1 MNAMD
6 LVMQMSLAAAQI
18 AQNTIPQAPSQQT
31 SESGQDF
38 KTLMEDKKAQD
49 SQNSQKTQNSKDS
62 EKPQETEKDHS
73 AGKTEESAKDTEAAQ
88 QPAAMQAAAGNLTY
102 VQVLD
107 IALVQESP
115 NGLQLVSV
123 QETPQTAVSADTAGV
138 AMAAQ
143 APATAEQ
150 TAAANGMAQQAA
162 AQQQVPEQQAAV
174 QQSPEQQAETQ
185 AEPVEVQTV
194 QAKPESQQAQA
205 ETFAQTAKDD
215 SGEPD
220 AQAAVTTAEQPF
232 FQETENMPVKVGDGD
247 TIDTQQPDFDAKL
260 TQNVEKAL
268 SQGEQRVEIRLNPEN
283 LGSVVVEMTRSQD
296 GSLHVVLHTETESAA
311 RLLSEHS
318 GTLGLM
324 LQNNNQGEVR
334 VEVRQPQ
341 QENQQWQ
348 HPDQDG
354 GQNHGGQQREQQEH
368 RQSTEDFLQQLRLGL
383 FSLDPQDD

>member
-18 AQNTIPQAPSQQT
+18 AQNTIPQVPSQQP

-49 SQNSQKTQNSKDS
+49 SQKTQNSKDS
-62 EKPQETEKDHS
+62 EKPQGTEKDDS
-73 AGKTEESAKDTEAAQ
+73 AGKTEEPAKDTGAAQ

-107 IALVQESP
+107 IALVKESP

-123 QETPQTAVSADTAGV
+123 QDVTQQTANPVNAANV
-138 AMAAQ
+138 A
-143 APATAEQ
+143 AEQ
-150 TAAANGMAQQAA
+150 PVAANGMAQQAA

-174 QQSPEQQAETQ
+174 QQSPVQQQAETQ

-215 SGEPD
+215 SGDPET
-220 AQAAVTTAEQPF
+220 QAAVTAEQPF

>member
-18 AQNTIPQAPSQQT
+18 AQNTIPQTSSQQT

-49 SQNSQKTQNSKDS
+49 SQKTQNSKDS
-62 EKPQETEKDHS
+62 EKPQGTEKDDS
-73 AGKTEESAKDTEAAQ
+73 AGKTEEPAKDTEAAQ

-107 IALVQESP
+107 IALVKESP

-123 QETPQTAVSADTAGV
+123 QDVTQQTANPVNAANV
-138 AMAAQ
+138 A
-143 APATAEQ
+143 AEQ
-150 TAAANGMAQQAA
+150 PVAANGMAQQAA

-174 QQSPEQQAETQ
+174 QQSPVQQAETQ

-318 GTLGLM
+318 STLGLM

>member
-18 AQNTIPQAPSQQT
+18 AQNTIPQVPSQQT

-38 KTLMEDKKAQD
+38 KTLKEEKKAQD
-49 SQNSQKTQNSKDS
+49 SQKTQNSKDS
-62 EKPQETEKDHS
+62 EKPQETEKDDS
-73 AGKTEESAKDTEAAQ
+73 AGKTEEPAKDTEAAQ

-107 IALVQESP
+107 IALVKESP

-123 QETPQTAVSADTAGV
+123 QDVTQQTANPVNAANV
-138 AMAAQ
+138 A
-143 APATAEQ
+143 AEQ
-150 TAAANGMAQQAA
+150 PVAANGMAQQAA

-174 QQSPEQQAETQ
+174 QQSPVQQQAETQ

-324 LQNNNQGEVR
+324 LQNNSQGEVR

>member
-18 AQNTIPQAPSQQT
+18 AQNTIPQVPSQQA

-38 KTLMEDKKAQD
+38 KTLMEDKRAQD
-49 SQNSQKTQNSKDS
+49 SQNSQKTQDSKDS
-62 EKPQETEKDHS
+62 EKPQGTETDDS
-73 AGKTEESAKDTEAAQ
+73 AGKTEEPAKDAGAAQ

-107 IALVQESP
+107 IALVKESP

-123 QETPQTAVSADTAGV
+123 QDVTQQTANPVNAANV
-138 AMAAQ
+138 A
-143 APATAEQ
+143 AEQ
-150 TAAANGMAQQAA
+150 PVAANGMAQQAA

-174 QQSPEQQAETQ
+174 QQSPVQQQAETQ

-232 FQETENMPVKVGDGD
+232 FQETESMPVKVGDGD

>member
-18 AQNTIPQAPSQQT
+18 AQNTIPQTSSQQT

-49 SQNSQKTQNSKDS
+49 SQKTQNSKDS
-62 EKPQETEKDHS
+62 EKPQEAEKDDS
-73 AGKTEESAKDTEAAQ
+73 AGKTEEPAKDTEAAQ

-107 IALVQESP
+107 IALVKESP

-123 QETPQTAVSADTAGV
+123 QDVTQQTANPVNAANV
-138 AMAAQ
+138 A
-143 APATAEQ
+143 AEQ
-150 TAAANGMAQQAA
+150 PVAANGMAQQAA

-174 QQSPEQQAETQ
+174 QQSPVQQQAETQ

>member
-18 AQNTIPQAPSQQT
+18 AQNTIPQTSSQQT

-49 SQNSQKTQNSKDS
+49 SQKTQNSKDS
-62 EKPQETEKDHS
+62 EKPQGTEKDDS
-73 AGKTEESAKDTEAAQ
+73 AGKTEEPAKDTGAAQ

-107 IALVQESP
+107 IALVKESP

-123 QETPQTAVSADTAGV
+123 QDVTQQTANPVNAANV
-138 AMAAQ
+138 A
-143 APATAEQ
+143 AEQ
-150 TAAANGMAQQAA
+150 PVAANGMAQQAA

-174 QQSPEQQAETQ
+174 QQSPVQQQAETQ

-215 SGEPD
+215 SGDPET
-220 AQAAVTTAEQPF
+220 QAAVTAEQPF

>member
-18 AQNTIPQAPSQQT
+18 AQNTIPQTSSQQT

-49 SQNSQKTQNSKDS
+49 SQKTQNSKDS
-62 EKPQETEKDHS
+62 EKPQGTEKDDS
-73 AGKTEESAKDTEAAQ
+73 AGKTEEPAKDTEAAQ

-107 IALVQESP
+107 IALVKESP

-123 QETPQTAVSADTAGV
+123 QDVTQQAANPVNAANV
-138 AMAAQ
+138 A
-143 APATAEQ
+143 AEQ
-150 TAAANGMAQQAA
+150 PVAANGMAQQAA

-174 QQSPEQQAETQ
+174 QQSPVQQQAETQ

-215 SGEPD
+215 SGDPET
-220 AQAAVTTAEQPF
+220 QAAVTTAEQPF

>member
-18 AQNTIPQAPSQQT
+18 AQNTIPQTSSQQT

-49 SQNSQKTQNSKDS
+49 SQKTQNSKDS
-62 EKPQETEKDHS
+62 EKPQGTEKDDS
-73 AGKTEESAKDTEAAQ
+73 AGKTEEPAKDTGAAQ

-107 IALVQESP
+107 VALVQESP

-123 QETPQTAVSADTAGV
+123 QDVTQQTANPVNAANV
-138 AMAAQ
+138 A
-143 APATAEQ
+143 AEQ
-150 TAAANGMAQQAA
+150 PVAANGMAQQAA

-174 QQSPEQQAETQ
+174 QQSPVQQAETQ

-324 LQNNNQGEVR
+324 LQNNSQGEVR

>member
-18 AQNTIPQAPSQQT
+18 AQNTIPQTSSQQT

-49 SQNSQKTQNSKDS
+49 SQKTQNSKDS
-62 EKPQETEKDHS
+62 EKPQGTEKDDS
-73 AGKTEESAKDTEAAQ
+73 AGKTEEPAKDTGAAQ

-107 IALVQESP
+107 VALVQESP

-123 QETPQTAVSADTAGV
+123 QDVTQQTANPVNAANV
-138 AMAAQ
+138 A
-143 APATAEQ
+143 AEQ
-150 TAAANGMAQQAA
+150 PVAANGMAQQAA

-174 QQSPEQQAETQ
+174 QQSPVQQQAETQ

-324 LQNNNQGEVR
+324 LQNNSQGEVR

>member
-1 MNAMD
+1 
-6 LVMQMSLAAAQI
+6 MQMSLAAAQI
-18 AQNTIPQAPSQQT
+18 AQNTIPQTSSQQT

-49 SQNSQKTQNSKDS
+49 SQKTQNSKDS
-62 EKPQETEKDHS
+62 EKPQGTETDDS
-73 AGKTEESAKDTEAAQ
+73 AGKTEEPAKDTEAAQ

-107 IALVQESP
+107 IALVKESP

-123 QETPQTAVSADTAGV
+123 QDVTQQAANPVNAANV
-138 AMAAQ
+138 A
-143 APATAEQ
+143 AEQ
-150 TAAANGMAQQAA
+150 PVAANGMAQQAA

-174 QQSPEQQAETQ
+174 QQSPVQQQAETQ

>member
-18 AQNTIPQAPSQQT
+18 AQNTIPQTSSQQT

-49 SQNSQKTQNSKDS
+49 SQKTQDSKDS
-62 EKPQETEKDHS
+62 EKPQGTEKDDS
-73 AGKTEESAKDTEAAQ
+73 AGKTEEPAKDTEAAQ

-107 IALVQESP
+107 IALVKESP

-123 QETPQTAVSADTAGV
+123 QDVTQQAANPVNAANV
-138 AMAAQ
+138 A
-143 APATAEQ
+143 AEQ
-150 TAAANGMAQQAA
+150 PVAANGMAQQAA

-174 QQSPEQQAETQ
+174 QQSPVQQQAETQ

-215 SGEPD
+215 SGDPET
-220 AQAAVTTAEQPF
+220 QAAVTTAEQPF

-318 GTLGLM
+318 STLGLM

-348 HPDQDG
+348 HPDQDD

-383 FSLDPQDD
+383 FSVETQDD

>member
-18 AQNTIPQAPSQQT
+18 AQNTIPQTSSQQT

-49 SQNSQKTQNSKDS
+49 SQKTQNSKDS
-62 EKPQETEKDHS
+62 EKPQGTEKDDS
-73 AGKTEESAKDTEAAQ
+73 AGKTEEPAKDTGAAQ

-107 IALVQESP
+107 IALVKESP

-123 QETPQTAVSADTAGV
+123 QDVTQQAANPVNAANV
-138 AMAAQ
+138 A
-143 APATAEQ
+143 AEQ
-150 TAAANGMAQQAA
+150 PVAANGMAQQAA

-174 QQSPEQQAETQ
+174 QQSPVQQQAETQ

>member
-18 AQNTIPQAPSQQT
+18 AQNTIPQTSSQQT

-49 SQNSQKTQNSKDS
+49 SQKTQNSKDS
-62 EKPQETEKDHS
+62 EKPQGTEKDDS
-73 AGKTEESAKDTEAAQ
+73 AGKTEEPAKDTGAAQ

-107 IALVQESP
+107 IALVKESP

-123 QETPQTAVSADTAGV
+123 QDVTQQAANPVNAANV
-138 AMAAQ
+138 A
-143 APATAEQ
+143 AEQ
-150 TAAANGMAQQAA
+150 PVAANGMAQQAA

-174 QQSPEQQAETQ
+174 QQSPVQQQAETQ

-324 LQNNNQGEVR
+324 LQNNSQGEVR

-383 FSLDPQDD
+383 FSVETQDD

>member
-18 AQNTIPQAPSQQT
+18 AQNTIPQTSSQQT

-38 KTLMEDKKAQD
+38 NTLMED
-49 SQNSQKTQNSKDS
+49 QKTQNSKDS
-62 EKPQETEKDHS
+62 EKPQGTEKDDS
-73 AGKTEESAKDTEAAQ
+73 AGKTEEPAKDTGAAQ

-107 IALVQESP
+107 VALVQESP

-123 QETPQTAVSADTAGV
+123 QDVTQQTANPVNAANV
-138 AMAAQ
+138 A
-143 APATAEQ
+143 AEQ
-150 TAAANGMAQQAA
+150 PVAANGMAQQAA

-174 QQSPEQQAETQ
+174 QQSPVQQQAETQ

-324 LQNNNQGEVR
+324 LQNNSQGEVR

>member
-18 AQNTIPQAPSQQT
+18 AQNTIPQVPSQQA

-38 KTLMEDKKAQD
+38 KTLMEDKRAQD
-49 SQNSQKTQNSKDS
+49 SQNSQKTQDSKDS
-62 EKPQETEKDHS
+62 EKPQGTETDDS
-73 AGKTEESAKDTEAAQ
+73 AGKTEEPAKDAGAAQ
-88 QPAAMQAAAGNLTY
+88 QSAAMQAAAGNLTY

-123 QETPQTAVSADTAGV
+123 QDVTQQAANPVNAANAAV
-138 AMAAQ
+138 
-143 APATAEQ
+143 EQ
-150 TAAANGMAQQAA
+150 PVAANGMAQQAA
-162 AQQQVPEQQAAV
+162 AQQQLPEQQAAV
-174 QQSPEQQAETQ
+174 QQSPVQQAETQ

-205 ETFAQTAKDD
+205 ETFAQTAQDD
-215 SGEPD
+215 SSDPD
-220 AQAAVTTAEQPF
+220 AQAAVTTAQQPF
-232 FQETENMPVKVGDGD
+232 FSDTENMPVKVGNGD

-318 GTLGLM
+318 STLGLM

-348 HPDQDG
+348 HPDQDD

-383 FSLDPQDD
+383 FSVETQDD

>member
-18 AQNTIPQAPSQQT
+18 AQNTIPQVPSQQA

-38 KTLMEDKKAQD
+38 KTLMEDKRAQD
-49 SQNSQKTQNSKDS
+49 SQNSQKTQDSKDS
-62 EKPQETEKDHS
+62 EKPQGTETDDS
-73 AGKTEESAKDTEAAQ
+73 AGKTEEPAKDAGAAQ
-88 QPAAMQAAAGNLTY
+88 QSAAMQAAAGNLTY

-123 QETPQTAVSADTAGV
+123 QDVTQQAANPVNAANAAV
-138 AMAAQ
+138 
-143 APATAEQ
+143 EQ
-150 TAAANGMAQQAA
+150 PVAANGMAQQAS
-162 AQQQVPEQQAAV
+162 AQQQLPEQQAAV
-174 QQSPEQQAETQ
+174 QQSPVQQAETQ

-205 ETFAQTAKDD
+205 ETFAQTAQDD
-215 SGEPD
+215 SSDPD
-220 AQAAVTTAEQPF
+220 AQAAVTTAQQPF
-232 FQETENMPVKVGDGD
+232 FSDTENMPVKVGNGD

-318 GTLGLM
+318 STLGLM

-383 FSLDPQDD
+383 FSVETQDD

>member
-18 AQNTIPQAPSQQT
+18 AQNTIPQVPSQQA

-38 KTLMEDKKAQD
+38 KTLMEDKRAQD
-49 SQNSQKTQNSKDS
+49 SQNSQKTQDSKDS
-62 EKPQETEKDHS
+62 EKPQGTETDDS
-73 AGKTEESAKDTEAAQ
+73 AGKTEEPAKDAGAAQ

-107 IALVQESP
+107 IALVKESP

-123 QETPQTAVSADTAGV
+123 QDVTQQAANPVNAANV
-138 AMAAQ
+138 A
-143 APATAEQ
+143 AEQ
-150 TAAANGMAQQAA
+150 PVAANGMAQQAA

-174 QQSPEQQAETQ
+174 QQSPVQQQAETQ

-318 GTLGLM
+318 STLGLM

>member
-18 AQNTIPQAPSQQT
+18 AQNTIPQTSSQQT

-49 SQNSQKTQNSKDS
+49 SQKTQNSKDS
-62 EKPQETEKDHS
+62 EKPQGTEKDDS
-73 AGKTEESAKDTEAAQ
+73 AGKTEEPAKDTEAAQ

-107 IALVQESP
+107 IALVKESP

-123 QETPQTAVSADTAGV
+123 QDVTQQAANPVNAANV
-138 AMAAQ
+138 A
-143 APATAEQ
+143 AEQ
-150 TAAANGMAQQAA
+150 PVAANGMAQQAA

-174 QQSPEQQAETQ
+174 QQSPVQQQAETQ

-324 LQNNNQGEVR
+324 LQNNSQGEVR

>member
-18 AQNTIPQAPSQQT
+18 AQNTIPQVPSQQT

-49 SQNSQKTQNSKDS
+49 SQKTQNSKDS
-62 EKPQETEKDHS
+62 EKPQETEKDDS
-73 AGKTEESAKDTEAAQ
+73 AGKTEEPAKDTEAAQ

-107 IALVQESP
+107 IALVKESP

-123 QETPQTAVSADTAGV
+123 QDVTQQTANPVNAANV
-138 AMAAQ
+138 A
-143 APATAEQ
+143 AEQ
-150 TAAANGMAQQAA
+150 PVAANGMAQQAA

-174 QQSPEQQAETQ
+174 QQSPVQQQAETQ

-324 LQNNNQGEVR
+324 LQNNSQGEVR

>member
-18 AQNTIPQAPSQQT
+18 AQNTIPQTSSQQT

-49 SQNSQKTQNSKDS
+49 SQKTQNSKDS
-62 EKPQETEKDHS
+62 EKPQEAEKDDS
-73 AGKTEESAKDTEAAQ
+73 AGKTEEPAKDTGAAQ

-107 IALVQESP
+107 IALVKESP

-123 QETPQTAVSADTAGV
+123 QDVTQQTANPVNAANV
-138 AMAAQ
+138 A
-143 APATAEQ
+143 AEQ
-150 TAAANGMAQQAA
+150 PVAANGMAQQAA

-174 QQSPEQQAETQ
+174 QQSPVQQQAETQ

-215 SGEPD
+215 SGDPET
-220 AQAAVTTAEQPF
+220 QAAVTAEQPF
-232 FQETENMPVKVGDGD
+232 FQETESMPVKVGDGD

>member
-18 AQNTIPQAPSQQT
+18 AQNTIPQTSSQQT

-49 SQNSQKTQNSKDS
+49 SQKTQNSKDS
-62 EKPQETEKDHS
+62 DKPQGTEKDDS
-73 AGKTEESAKDTEAAQ
+73 AGKTEEPAKDTEAAQ

-102 VQVLD
+102 VQVMD

-123 QETPQTAVSADTAGV
+123 QDVTQQTANPVNAANV
-138 AMAAQ
+138 A
-143 APATAEQ
+143 AEQ
-150 TAAANGMAQQAA
+150 PVAANGMAQQAA

-174 QQSPEQQAETQ
+174 QQSPVQQQAETQ

-318 GTLGLM
+318 STLGLM
-324 LQNNNQGEVR
+324 LQNNSQGEVR

>member
-18 AQNTIPQAPSQQT
+18 AQNTIPQVPSQQA

-38 KTLMEDKKAQD
+38 KTLMEDKRAQD
-49 SQNSQKTQNSKDS
+49 SQNSQKTQDSKDS
-62 EKPQETEKDHS
+62 EKPQGTETDDS
-73 AGKTEESAKDTEAAQ
+73 AGKTEEPAKDAGAAQ
-88 QPAAMQAAAGNLTY
+88 QSAAMQAAAGNLTY

-123 QETPQTAVSADTAGV
+123 QDVTQQAANPVNAANAAV
-138 AMAAQ
+138 
-143 APATAEQ
+143 EQ
-150 TAAANGMAQQAA
+150 PVAANGMAQQAA

-174 QQSPEQQAETQ
+174 QQSPVQQQAETQ

-215 SGEPD
+215 SGDPET
-220 AQAAVTTAEQPF
+220 QAAVTAEQPF

-324 LQNNNQGEVR
+324 LQNNSQGVVR

-341 QENQQWQ
+341 QGNQQWQ

-383 FSLDPQDD
+383 FSVETQDD

>member
-18 AQNTIPQAPSQQT
+18 AQNTIPQVPSQQA

-38 KTLMEDKKAQD
+38 KTLMEDKRAQD
-49 SQNSQKTQNSKDS
+49 SQNSQKTQDSKDS
-62 EKPQETEKDHS
+62 EKPQGTETDDS
-73 AGKTEESAKDTEAAQ
+73 AGKTEEPAKDAGAAQ
-88 QPAAMQAAAGNLTY
+88 QSAAMQAAAGNLTY

-123 QETPQTAVSADTAGV
+123 QDVTQQAANPVNAANAAVKQPV
-138 AMAAQ
+138 
-143 APATAEQ
+143 
-150 TAAANGMAQQAA
+150 AANGMAQQAS
-162 AQQQVPEQQAAV
+162 AQQQLPEQQAAV
-174 QQSPEQQAETQ
+174 QQSPVQQAETQ

-205 ETFAQTAKDD
+205 ETFAQTAQDD
-215 SGEPD
+215 SSDPD
-220 AQAAVTTAEQPF
+220 AQAAVTTAQQPF
-232 FQETENMPVKVGDGD
+232 FSDTENMPVKVGNGD

-318 GTLGLM
+318 STLGLM

-383 FSLDPQDD
+383 FSVETQDD

>member
-18 AQNTIPQAPSQQT
+18 AQNTIPQTSSQQT

-49 SQNSQKTQNSKDS
+49 SQKTQNSKDS
-62 EKPQETEKDHS
+62 EKPQGTEKDDS
-73 AGKTEESAKDTEAAQ
+73 AGKTEEPAKDTEAAQ

-107 IALVQESP
+107 IALVKESP

-123 QETPQTAVSADTAGV
+123 QDVTQQAANPVNAANV
-138 AMAAQ
+138 A
-143 APATAEQ
+143 AEQ
-150 TAAANGMAQQAA
+150 PVAANGMAQQAA
-162 AQQQVPEQQAAV
+162 AQQVPEQQAAV
-174 QQSPEQQAETQ
+174 QQSPVQQAETQ

-324 LQNNNQGEVR
+324 LQNNSQGEVR

>member
-18 AQNTIPQAPSQQT
+18 AQNTIPQVPSQQP

-49 SQNSQKTQNSKDS
+49 SQKTQDSKDS
-62 EKPQETEKDHS
+62 EKPQGTEKDDS
-73 AGKTEESAKDTEAAQ
+73 AGKTEEPAKDTGAAQ

-107 IALVQESP
+107 IALVKESP

-123 QETPQTAVSADTAGV
+123 QDVTQQAANPVNAANV
-138 AMAAQ
+138 A
-143 APATAEQ
+143 AEQ
-150 TAAANGMAQQAA
+150 PVAANGMAQQAA

-174 QQSPEQQAETQ
+174 QQSPVQQQAETQ

-220 AQAAVTTAEQPF
+220 AQTAVTTAEQPF

-318 GTLGLM
+318 STLGLM

>member
-18 AQNTIPQAPSQQT
+18 AQNTIPQTSSQQT

-49 SQNSQKTQNSKDS
+49 SQKTQNSKDS
-62 EKPQETEKDHS
+62 EKPQGTEKDDS
-73 AGKTEESAKDTEAAQ
+73 AGKTEEPAKDTEAAQ

-107 IALVQESP
+107 IALVKESP

-123 QETPQTAVSADTAGV
+123 QDVTQQTANPVNAANV
-138 AMAAQ
+138 A
-143 APATAEQ
+143 AEQ
-150 TAAANGMAQQAA
+150 PVAANGMAQQAA

-174 QQSPEQQAETQ
+174 QQSPVQQQAETQ